1 MKAVWLTEIC
11 ARSLAPEQRKQ
22 GTLGLISA
30 IGPEAAICE
39 WRACPPAS
47 RAPVRRFKR
56 VNLCSVYAMIPPASE
71 TRRPRLRKPI
81 ENGGSHPQ
89 SHFACPRESPRHR
102 VPLLRLELHRAVF
115 GRYRLRLESSRLC
128 RSRAGIGGVAV
139 SPTELI
145 KNVRTTSWL
154 APDPP
159 RMARLDFLIGRVRPA
174 R

>member
-89 SHFACPRESPRHR
+89 SHFSLAAARVHGRVPGTMCRSSGWNCTGPCSADIGSVLNHR
-102 VPLLRLELHRAVF
+102 VFAAP
-115 GRYRLRLESSRLC
+115 GREYAGLPCRQQISSRTF
-128 RSRAGIGGVAV
+128 V
-139 SPTELI
+139 
-145 KNVRTTSWL
+145 
-154 APDPP
+154 P
-159 RMARLDFLIGRVRPA
+159 RP
-174 R
+174 